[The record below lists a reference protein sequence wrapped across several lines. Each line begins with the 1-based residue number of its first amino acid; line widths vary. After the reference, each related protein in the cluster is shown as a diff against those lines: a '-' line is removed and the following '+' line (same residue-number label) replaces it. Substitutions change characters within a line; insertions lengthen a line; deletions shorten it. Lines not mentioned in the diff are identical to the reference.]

1 MDSLRAL
8 PFAKVCSSDMATN
21 FLVDPDG
28 SFLQVEPGTIM
39 LVEPDPPVFAYKTV
53 VVPRR
58 VAPIAVHAREPVW
71 AVASASRR
79 VRVSGL

>member
-1 MDSLRAL
+1 
-8 PFAKVCSSDMATN
+8 MATN

-53 VVPRR
+53 DVRARMSREAIGTRTSR
-58 VAPIAVHAREPVW
+58 VSVAAAV
-71 AVASASRR
+71 RR
-79 VRVSGL
+79 VRVHGL